1 MNNINSS
8 SLFHFTRKFDTLQRI
23 IRTGLRYSFAYEQYP
38 KELIQANL
46 YPDKDINDSIITSNG
61 VAIPMISFCDIPI
74 TRAKQH
80 IEKYGKYMI
89 GFDKTAFSKDFENLI
104 NPVIYV
110 HSPNLKDAIINYGM
124 ENAKAYCELLQ
135 LITNK
140 DSVSEFVNRTSHG
153 LLPSNQFIKKIDP
166 LIEKRFLSN
175 YLMGLVKPIEDKT
188 HYYYD
193 EREWRLFL
201 PENAYNINWVWGITK
216 EEHEQNRDS
225 WNIKLEEHEYGFIKI
240 PCDCYDEYI
249 THIVVSK
256 ERQVHALIEFI
267 MRSDTLFGYK
277 NDNAASRMKLI
288 SKITSFERIEKD
300 F

>member
-38 KELIQANL
+38 KELVQANL

-61 VAIPMISFCDIPI
+61 VAIPMISFCDISI

-175 YLMGLVKPIEDKT
+175 FLMGLVKPISDEIY
-188 HYYYD
+188 YYYD
-193 EREWRLFL
+193 EREWRLFM
-201 PENAYNINWVWGITK
+201 PSNVNGIDWKWGITK
-216 EEHEQNRDS
+216 EEYQQNKDA
-225 WNIKLEEHEYGFIKI
+225 WNDDIESYENMHIKI
-240 PCDCYDEYI
+240 PWECYDEYI
-249 THIVVSK
+249 THIVVSEEK
-256 ERQVHALIEFI
+256 EIDELIEQI
-267 MRSDTLFGYK
+267 MDDDIVFGYE
-277 NDNAASRMKLI
+277 NDMDYSRMKLI

>member
-46 YPDKDINDSIITSNG
+46 YPDKDINDSKITSNG

-110 HSPNLKDAIINYGM
+110 HSPNLSDAITKFRKEQERFLDKISIVLNDTDF
-124 ENAKAYCELLQ
+124 LQ
-135 LITNK
+135 
-140 DSVSEFVNRTSHG
+140 E
-153 LLPSNQFIKKIDP
+153 
-166 LIEKRFLSN
+166 LIEKKNRGMCIEDSIKSKTFPMIETRFLSN
-175 YLMGLVKPIEDKT
+175 FLLGLVKPIKDET
-188 HYYYD
+188 SYYYD

-201 PENAYNINWVWGITK
+201 PDEARDVKWRYDITK
-216 EEHEQNRDS
+216 EYYKQNRNK
-225 WNIKLEEHEYGFIKI
+225 WNEDLENRKLFITI
-240 PCDCYDEYI
+240 PWDCYDKYI

-256 ERQVHALIEFI
+256 ERQVDRLIEFI

-277 NDNAASRMKLI
+277 NDDVASRLKLI